1 MKRIIYLLS
10 FLILSSA
17 LHAQSLPAGAIAF
30 IGYQG
35 DSPMAFSMVTTMP
48 IPAGT
53 QISFTDNKWTGLN
66 LLDNEQTVTWTSP
79 DSILPVG
86 TIFRLQDN
94 GADMTVTGPGTAQG
108 RVYYSLGQGE
118 QILAYTGPSTSPNF
132 IAGISNSTWRPT
144 CDSIPYLEYRTCL
157 PPPLVNGQTALA
169 FLNITTINIDNGYLN
184 ITPLQ
189 VTGPEMLS
197 IIYNI
202 NYWNL
207 DNGPAAGTGSWPN
220 WNSGSTQPFASE
232 INFSQPTIQVLEGG
246 SLATITL
253 TIDQPQPTPQ
263 SVVIDVLE
271 FPGITAGDYATNPPV
286 QNGHI
291 SFNLPGN
298 ATSVSFTFQAL
309 TDGIAEVNE
318 NVSFLIGALSGGLTA
333 GNEDA
338 ISVTIVSN
346 EQNFSQIGFAVDTLV
361 ITEGQATGSFVPMT
375 VNPVSSSVYS
385 VVVNSSNGIGVLND
399 YFTTPVGSSGQLLL
413 QTVANEASLGFTITP
428 FNDIQIESDEY
439 VTFTIV
445 QVSNGLQIGEASTI
459 VIHIKDNDNIP
470 EFVPPAIFLNEIQAF
485 NQNFPDEFDQLDD
498 WIELYNAD
506 TQAVNLAGYYI
517 TNLITNPTKFMFPSI
532 TAQTTIAVGEY
543 KILWADQNTTQGP
556 LHLNFQLTETGG
568 FLGLFAP
575 DAETLIDG
583 TQYPALDSLKNWG
596 RLPDGNDNWKYIFYP
611 TPGASNSDSIPIVNS
626 SELLFGDDALNGF
639 SVFPNPS
646 SNLVS
651 IVKKGKSIQENT
663 SFRLTDIAGRSVD
676 CQITEMSE
684 GKFWTLTLGKL
695 PAGIYILQVNS
706 GGNLN
711 SMRLIKH

>member
-1 MKRIIYLLS
+1 MKRIVYLLS
-10 FLILSSA
+10 FLLASFASQ
-17 LHAQSLPAGAIAF
+17 AQLLPAGAIAF
-30 IGYQG
+30 IGFQG
-35 DSPMAFSMVTTMP
+35 DSPMAFSMVATMP

-53 QISFTDNKWTGLN
+53 QISFTDNKWTGFN
-66 LLDNEQTVTWTSP
+66 LLSNEQTVTWTSP
-79 DSILPVG
+79 DSILPTG

-94 GADMTVTGPGTAQG
+94 GSGMTVTGPGTAQG

-118 QILAYTGPSTSPNF
+118 QILAYTGPSSSPNF

-157 PPPLVNGQTALA
+157 PPPLVNGETALA
-169 FLNITTINIDNGYLN
+169 FMNITTINIDNGFLN

-220 WNSGSTQPFASE
+220 WSSGSTQPFASQ

-253 TIDQPQPTPQ
+253 TIDQAQSTPQ
-263 SVVIDVLE
+263 SVVLDVLE
-271 FPGITAGDYATNPPV
+271 FPGITSDDYSTNPPV

-291 SFNLPGN
+291 NFNLPAN
-298 ATSVSFTFQAL
+298 ATTLTFTFQAL

-318 NVSFLIGALSGGLTA
+318 NVSFLIGSLSGGLTA
-333 GNEDA
+333 GDEDA
-338 ISVTIVSN
+338 ISVTIISN
-346 EQNFSQIGFAVDTLV
+346 EQNFSQIGFALDTLV
-361 ITEGQATGSFVPMT
+361 ITEGQSGSFIPMI
-375 VNPVSSSVYS
+375 VDPISSAVYS
-385 VVVNSSNGIGVLND
+385 VVVNSSNGVGILND

-413 QTVANEASLGFTITP
+413 QTVSNEASLGFTITP
-428 FNDIQIESDEY
+428 YDDIQIESDEF

-445 QVSNGLQIGEASTI
+445 QVSNGLQIGQTSTI
-459 VIHIKDNDNIP
+459 VVQIRDNDNIP
-470 EFVPPAIFLNEIQAF
+470 EYVAPAIILNEIQAF

-498 WIELYNAD
+498 WIEIYNAD
-506 TQAVNLAGYYI
+506 TQSVNLAGYYI

-532 TAQTTIAVGEY
+532 AAQTTIAVGEY

-556 LHLNFQLTETGG
+556 LHLNFRLSETGG

-575 DAETLIDG
+575 DAETLIDA

-596 RLPDGNDNWKYIFYP
+596 RLPDGADNWKYIYYP
-611 TPGASNSDSIPIVNS
+611 TPGGPNSDSIPIIDNT
-626 SELLFGDDALNGF
+626 ELVFGNEALNGF

-646 SNLVS
+646 TDVVS
-651 IVKKGKSIQENT
+651 IVKKGDAFKKVSAFKLIDIT
-663 SFRLTDIAGRSVD
+663 GRLVD
-676 CQITEMSE
+676 CPIVEMSQ
-684 GKFWTLTLGKL
+684 GKSWTVSLGNL
-695 PAGIYILQVNS
+695 QTGIYILQVNNNGVS
-706 GGNLN
+706 
-711 SMRLIKH
+711 SSIKLFKQ